1 MTTTN
6 PEPAPGNPFAAAD
19 VGAVYERGRP
29 YHHPRTL
36 TRVRALA
43 GDSGEILDRALD
55 VACGTGMST
64 VALAVLA
71 GTVVGL
77 DLSPE
82 MMRVAPAA
90 PNVTYMLGRA
100 EHLPFAAGSFDAVTC
115 SSGVHWFDQPRFFAE
130 LSRVLR
136 PGGWIGLYDHYFW
149 GMPGVAGFR
158 AWVQEYF
165 ERYPLPPR
173 NLQVGDPRTET
184 PVGFLVVATDRFDDP
199 IAMTAEEFADYQITV
214 SNCVA
219 AVERGTPRAEVRD
232 WLLSSTASLFGGSPQ
247 TVRFIGSVN
256 VLRRLA

>member
-1 MTTTN
+1 VTTTN
-6 PEPAPGNPFAAAD
+6 PEPAPANPFAAAD

-36 TRVRALA
+36 ARVRALA
-43 GDSGEILDRALD
+43 GDAGGSLDRVLD

-64 VALAVLA
+64 LALAPLA
-71 GTVVGL
+71 GSVVGL

-100 EHLPFAAGSFDAVTC
+100 EHLPFATGAFDAVTC
-115 SSGVHWFDQPRFFAE
+115 SSGVHWFDQPSFFAE

-136 PGGWIGLYDHYFW
+136 PGGWIGLYDYYFM

-158 AWVQEYF
+158 TWVEEHF
-165 ERYPLPPR
+165 ARYPLPPR

-184 PVGFLVVATDRFDDP
+184 PDGFAVVATDLFDDP
-199 IAMTAEEFADYQITV
+199 IEMTAEAFADYQITV

-232 WLLSSTASLFGGSPQ
+232 WLLSSTALLFGGAAQ
-247 TVRFIGSVN
+247 TVRFVGTVN
-256 VLRRLA
+256 VLRRLP